1 VPESEVEQMEE
12 RARAREEVKRFNYS
26 LEVVKV
32 EMQPSQ
38 LVPEELKNCPICYN
52 YMQQREEGA
61 RLWPVEV
68 KLAHCGHSFCE

>member
-1 VPESEVEQMEE
+1 MEE
-12 RARAREEVKRFNYS
+12 RARAREKVKMFNYS

>member
-1 VPESEVEQMEE
+1 VPESDVEQMEE
-12 RARAREEVKRFNYS
+12 RARAREEFNYS

-38 LVPEELKNCPICYN
+38 LVPEELKICPICYN

>member
-1 VPESEVEQMEE
+1 MPESEVEQMEE

-52 YMQQREEGA
+52 NMQQREEGA